1 MSNHKSGENPD
12 RRKPKV
18 SLAMFV
24 NQGLG
29 GPNPVP
35 DMVQEM
41 DGRLIFR
48 PLNTFRWSDESLY
61 FRRVIGFS
69 LLF

>member
-1 MSNHKSGENPD
+1 MSNRKSGENPD

-29 GPNPVP
+29 GPKSCPSDKEILSTNFKILNSC
-35 DMVQEM
+35 E
-41 DGRLIFR
+41 LKSLEFR
-48 PLNTFRWSDESLY
+48 IYNL
-61 FRRVIGFS
+61 GFPRP
-69 LLF
+69 